1 MRISNEPTFKGINIA
16 KVAEQNIRIYDVTA
30 RDAEFLEHVYQRVN
44 IKKLMPNIS
53 SDGAMV
59 YDSIMRQ
66 GLRAAQAGSSHAM
79 LLSYNDTVCGFIV
92 DSPNLARQNV
102 DYICTWPIE
111 KNKKAPFG
119 AQTLF
124 QQLFKKFLKTD
135 KVILELDAVRYG
147 KAISLYQGLG
157 FRAMGGD
164 AYYENMRATKD
175 SIKKTLEK
183 LNQKIQL
190 VQISNANDIDL
201 EKELKIP

>member
-66 GLRAAQAGSSHAM
+66 GLRAAQINSSHAM

-92 DSPNLARQNV
+92 DSPSHARQNV

-157 FRAMGGD
+157 FRPMGGD
-164 AYYENMRATKD
+164 AYYENMRTTKD
-175 SIKKTLEK
+175 NIKKTLEK
-183 LNQKIQL
+183 LKQKIQL